1 MKSSR
6 WTVLAIIA
14 LASIMFAGNARAEA
28 CFDWSCNED
37 THVCTF
43 NAGCSSASHFVSY
56 LFKFGDGTTSSSGT
70 PTHTYSQSSANVT
83 LEVNSDP
90 LYGDLIQQTV
100 TCYIT
105 AWNPVGPPFPT
116 SGRCTT

>member
-1 MKSSR
+1 MKKILMSLGMAA
-6 WTVLAIIA
+6 V
-14 LASIMFAGNARAEA
+14 ASLLFATDARAEA
-28 CFDWSCNED
+28 CFDWSCNET

-43 NAGCSSASHFVSY
+43 NAGCSSASNFVSY

-70 PTHTYSQSSANVT
+70 PSHTYSQSSAVVT

-90 LYGDLIQQTV
+90 LYLDLIQQTV

-105 AWNPVGPPFPT
+105 VWNQVAPPLAT